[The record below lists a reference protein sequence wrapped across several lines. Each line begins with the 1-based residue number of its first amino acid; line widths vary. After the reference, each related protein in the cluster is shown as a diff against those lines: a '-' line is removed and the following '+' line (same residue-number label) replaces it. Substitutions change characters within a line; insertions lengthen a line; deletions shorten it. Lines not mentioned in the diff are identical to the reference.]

1 VDTTQKVRFVGTVD
15 NMPGTTGFTMAAFK
29 AEEVPLGTRLY
40 MFPKVTGDASLDVDP
55 DVSDPCVLWAEIHR
69 LSEELKGPEGY
80 ETWKDAAIA
89 ERLRATKAEAKA
101 RGCAFLIERGA
112 LQTAINML
120 RRDAEEGFKV
130 RGEIAEELARSII
143 PNGN

>member
-1 VDTTQKVRFVGTVD
+1 MSIISI
-15 NMPGTTGFTMAAFK
+15 NPN
-29 AEEVPLGTRLY
+29 E
-40 MFPKVTGDASLDVDP
+40 
-55 DVSDPCVLWAEIHR
+55 SDPCVLWAEIHR
-69 LSEELKGPEGY
+69 LSEELKGPQGY
-80 ETWKDAAIA
+80 ETWKDAA
-89 ERLRATKAEAKA
+89 RLRATKAEAKA
-101 RGCAFLIERGA
+101 RGGAFLIERGA

>member
-1 VDTTQKVRFVGTVD
+1 MSIISI
-15 NMPGTTGFTMAAFK
+15 NPN
-29 AEEVPLGTRLY
+29 E
-40 MFPKVTGDASLDVDP
+40 
-55 DVSDPCVLWAEIHR
+55 SDPCVLWAEIHR
-69 LSEELKGPEGY
+69 LSEELKGPQGY

-101 RGCAFLIERGA
+101 RGGAFLIERGA

>member
-1 VDTTQKVRFVGTVD
+1 MEPLNDNENNPVR
-15 NMPGTTGFTMAAFK
+15 
-29 AEEVPLGTRLY
+29 
-40 MFPKVTGDASLDVDP
+40 
-55 DVSDPCVLWAEIHR
+55 LWAEIHKLR
-69 LSEELKGPEGY
+69 AEAKGPDGF
-80 ETWKDAAIA
+80 ETWQDAAIH

-101 RGCAFLIERGA
+101 RGGAFLIERGA